1 MKIHNKVMKHII
13 LTLAL
18 VLMVVG
24 SPRTTK
30 AQNLKVLKGTT
41 LISFIPGQTL
51 RFSIAN
57 LSTPQEGSQMV
68 CAQVTLYDA
77 QGTVL
82 ASSRKVGVLPSQFRT
97 FDFTRDDLL
106 IAGEP
111 GTGRLQVRADVQVQV
126 DTQQVIPSNR
136 FPVTVEVFDR
146 SGGPYST
153 GYVKVSDD

>member
-1 MKIHNKVMKHII
+1 MKIRNKILKHIT

-18 VLMVVG
+18 VVMVVG
-24 SPRTTK
+24 FPWTTE
-30 AQNLKVLKGTT
+30 AQNLRVLKGTT
-41 LISFIPGQTL
+41 LIGFIPGQTL

-57 LSTPQEGSQMV
+57 QSTPEEGNQMV
-68 CAQVTLYDA
+68 RAQVTLYDA

-82 ASSRKVGVLPSQFRT
+82 ASSRKVEVLSGQFRT
-97 FDFTRDDLL
+97 FDFIRADLPVT
-106 IAGEP
+106 GEP
-111 GTGRLQVRADVQVQV
+111 DTGRLQVRADVQIQV
-126 DTQQVIPSNR
+126 DSQQVIPSNR